1 LHLSPDGELHDTIIG
16 VGDLAQFQDAK
27 REPDYQHLLTLSGY
41 VRGYTD
47 CFGHS
52 LVVNGALGAM
62 LDPALN
68 PWDILATQ
76 VLMEEAGGR
85 MVLRPS
91 RSANKVDALF
101 GNSAIVDTIAREIG
115 F

>member
-1 LHLSPDGELHDTIIG
+1 
-16 VGDLAQFQDAK
+16 
-27 REPDYQHLLTLSGY
+27 
-41 VRGYTD
+41 
-47 CFGHS
+47 
-52 LVVNGALGAM
+52 M

-101 GNSAIVDTIAREIG
+101 GNRAIVDTIAREIG